1 MNKHPLQGLL
11 RRTVAAA
18 LAVVLTVP
26 TAFAAAGDQKVK
38 TSVALADGLTY
49 QNTVTVN
56 NASRVESFALELS
69 PDSGAYPILMQGSG
83 TVYAGASINKVVSSA
98 QQQGYHVLAAVN
110 TDFFVPATGVPI
122 GIVIEDGVYQ
132 SGAENE
138 AAMAVSGGQVSLVT
152 SPKVTLTLTN
162 QRTGTRTVP
171 HHFNKTRSSTGGLY
185 LLNSDFS
192 TVSTRATGAGWYV
205 RLRPARLEAGPA
217 PTTPTEPGAG
227 TETGKEDTSTPSQDA
242 AGSGTADSSTP
253 SGSSGSQDVP
263 GSQDARS
270 VRADVE
276 PQRGTVVLGESVEK
290 LTVNATLELK
300 VAEVVS
306 STAYPL
312 DIGPYDYILTA
323 GDASGYNE
331 TFQSFQVGD
340 KVTLATSCADSTLA
354 NAQWAGGVGDIM
366 VQNGQL
372 TDSST
377 WSYTKDGRAPRTAV
391 GVKADGTLLLYAVD
405 GRQNGYSIGLSQ
417 KDLAEEMKA
426 RGCVWAAN
434 LDGGGSTAM
443 SVWLP
448 GDTGPVV
455 KSIPSDGKPRSCATY
470 LLMVTDDKGSG
481 TASRLAWKEDGP
493 VVLAGSSLT
502 LPDTLALD
510 SGMKT
515 VSSQVSDVTAQ
526 SGGGLGT
533 ITDGVYTAGDRSG
546 TDTIQLHSDR
556 LGVDGTAQI
565 HVVGALTSLTL
576 SKRGSS
582 AALTAL
588 SPKPGEQVQ
597 LAVSGSYWGRTA
609 LRDFGPVKWTVSG
622 NVGTVD
628 QNGLFTASEQGGS
641 GSISATAG
649 GITQTVSISMNSV
662 HGDVPSSHWAYPAV
676 SYCYDKGIVGG
687 VSATE
692 FGRDL
697 NIRRADFMLMLYNAV
712 GKPAVNTGCTFTDVS
727 AGDYYYTAL
736 CWGQSVGLAS
746 GTGGSSYAPNDPIT
760 REQACTILRQAL
772 PLLGKSCPNASQS
785 VLDRF
790 ADKDQIADYAK
801 SHVATLAAQGI
812 ISGKGEGVD
821 PKGRLTRAEMAVML
835 YQSMTFTPNQD
846 VPTDEPVTPEQPAD
860 PVQPETPDVPDTPD
874 TEDPGEDDGGDQGED
889 TQGFVLSQTD
899 AELAAGASLTLTAR
913 NAAGAITW
921 TSSDPKAASVSAD
934 GTITN
939 CWTGDRAVRV
949 TITAACGTERAACD
963 VLCQPTT
970 QVGTVTDAEA
980 GLNVRSGPGTGFPSL
995 GKLANLTQ
1003 VPVLGEENGWFR
1015 VLYTGSDGTVQIGYV
1030 SGNYLTVNNRA

>member
-1 MNKHPLQGLL
+1 MNKHPLQTLL

-18 LAVVLTVP
+18 LAIVLTVP

-69 PDSGAYPILMQGSG
+69 PSSGAYPILMQGSG
-83 TVYAGASINKVVSSA
+83 TVYAGASINKVVTSA

-122 GIVIEDGVYQ
+122 GIVIEDGVYK

-152 SPKVTLTLTN
+152 SPKVNLTLTN
-162 QRTGTRTVP
+162 QRTGARTTP

-192 TVSTRATGAGWYV
+192 TVSTRATGSGWYV
-205 RLRPARLEAGPA
+205 RLRPASMVADPT
-217 PTTPTEPGAG
+217 PTTPTEPSTG
-227 TETGKEDTSTPSQDA
+227 TEAEENEDTTTPSQDA
-242 AGSGTADSSTP
+242 AGD
-253 SGSSGSQDVP
+253 SSGSQDTQ
-263 GSQDARS
+263 GSQDAKS

-276 PQRGTVVLGESVEK
+276 PQSGTVVLGESVEK
-290 LTVNATLELK
+290 LTVNSTIELK
-300 VAEVVS
+300 VAEVVP
-306 STAYPL
+306 STGYPL

-323 GDASGYNE
+323 GDASGYSE

-340 KVTLATSCADSTLA
+340 KVTLTTSCSDSTLA

-448 GDTGPVV
+448 GDNGPVV

-481 TASRLAWKEDGP
+481 TASRLAWKDDGP
-493 VVLAGSSLT
+493 VVLAGSSVT

-515 VSSQVSDVTAQ
+515 VSSKVSDVTAQ
-526 SGGGLGT
+526 SGNGLGT
-533 ITDGVYTAGDRSG
+533 IANGVYTAGDRSG
-546 TDTIQLHSDR
+546 TDTIQLHSDS

-565 HVVGALTSLTL
+565 HVVGALTSLTI
-576 SKRGSS
+576 SKKGSS
-582 AALTAL
+582 SALTTL
-588 SPKPGEQVQ
+588 STKPGEQVQ
-597 LAVSGSYWGRTA
+597 LAVSGAYWGRTA

-649 GITQTVSISMNSV
+649 GITKTINISMNSV
-662 HGDVPSSHWAYPAV
+662 HSDVPSSHWAYTAV

-727 AGDYYYTAL
+727 SSDYYYTAL

-746 GTGGSSYAPNDPIT
+746 GTGGSSYSPNDPIT

-785 VLDRF
+785 VLDKF
-790 ADKDQIADYAK
+790 ADKSQIADYAK

-835 YQSMTFTPNQD
+835 YKSMTFTPNQD
-846 VPTDEPVTPEQPAD
+846 VPTDEPVTP
-860 PVQPETPDVPDTPD
+860 VQPTDPTQPENPDVPDDPD
-874 TEDPGEDDGGDQGED
+874 AEAPGDDDGGDEGED
-889 TQGFVLSQTD
+889 TQTLILSQTD
-899 AELAAGASLTLTAR
+899 AELAAGASLTLTLQ
-913 NAAGAITW
+913 NAAGTITW
-921 TSSDPKAASVSAD
+921 TSSDPTVAAVSAD
-934 GTITN
+934 GKITS
-939 CWTGDRAVRV
+939 CWTGDKAVSV
-949 TITAACGTERAACD
+949 TITATCGTESAACD
-963 VLCQPTT
+963 VLCQPTA
-970 QVGTVTDAEA
+970 QVGTVTDAES
-980 GLNVRSGPGTGFPSL
+980 GLNVRSGPGTNFSAL
-995 GKLANLTQ
+995 GKLTNNAQ

-1015 VLYTGSDGTVQIGYV
+1015 ILYTSSDGTVQIGYV
-1030 SGNYLTVNNRA
+1030 SGSYLTVNNRA